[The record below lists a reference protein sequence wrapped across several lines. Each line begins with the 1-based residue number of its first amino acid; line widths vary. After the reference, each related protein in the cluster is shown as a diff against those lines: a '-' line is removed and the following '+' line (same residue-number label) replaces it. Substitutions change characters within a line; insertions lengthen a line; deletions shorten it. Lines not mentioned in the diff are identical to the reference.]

1 LINVRNAKLKDVK
14 AIARLNFE
22 LMKHVGKYDKIF
34 KMRKN
39 PLPIMEEWRRKGVYN
54 PRHKLMVAEDNGK
67 VIGYINA
74 FIKTRPK
81 IYEVTKVGFISD
93 VYVIPEYRKQGVSKL
108 LMEPVL
114 KWLKSKKLKYV
125 HLFAVTEN
133 EVALKVWRK
142 YGFKEFLKEKYRE
155 L

>member
-1 LINVRNAKLKDVK
+1 MVKVRNAKLKDVK
-14 AIARLNFE
+14 AIARLNYE
-22 LMKHVGKYDKIF
+22 LMMHVGKYDKIF

-74 FIKTRPK
+74 TTKTRPK
-81 IYEVTKVGFISD
+81 IYEVTEVGFISD
-93 VYVIPEYRKQGVSKL
+93 VYVLPEYRKQGVSKM

-114 KWLKSKKLKYV
+114 RWLKSKKLKYV
-125 HLFAVTEN
+125 NLFAVTEN
-133 EVALKVWRK
+133 EVALKVWKK
-142 YGFKEFLKEKYRE
+142 YGFKEFLKEKYKKI
-155 L
+155 